1 MYQTIETSMNHDNS
15 ARSLRACCFGWSI
28 LHMDQEPGF
37 RHCEER
43 SDAAVHAGT
52 KSWIAT
58 AFGLA
63 MTRWGCGLA
72 TTRSGAFAMTR
83 SGAFAMTSNCHCE
96 ERSDAAVHAGTKSW
110 IATAFGL
117 AMTRWGCGLATTRW
131 GCGVAMTRWGLATT
145 RSGAFAMTRWV
156 S

>member
-1 MYQTIETSMNHDNS
+1 
-15 ARSLRACCFGWSI
+15 
-28 LHMDQEPGF
+28 MDQEPGF

-63 MTRWGCGLA
+63 MTRECGLA
-72 TTRSGAFAMTR
+72 ITNRR
-83 SGAFAMTSNCHCE
+83 HCE
-96 ERSDAAVHAGTKSW
+96 ERSDAAIHAGKKSW

-131 GCGVAMTRWGLATT
+131 
-145 RSGAFAMTRWV
+145 V